1 MEKPPTDSHLRFMIR
16 GYCLEELLG
25 YGKVTSLYRARTE
38 ELWQTP
44 EVIMTLLHIPETFS
58 TQARKRFLERFLHEA
73 GRVVQLRHPALFPV
87 FGYGEEDGL
96 AYLVIPDVTG
106 VLLANRLRE
115 KKRWSPAEI
124 LPILEPIASALS
136 YIHSQGLVYQFFN
149 PTNVLFQKEGQPQI
163 TGLNL
168 PQILSLAGLEEEKI
182 NIYSY
187 DHLKNIAG
195 SYLGAPEYL
204 APEVVRGAKPDP
216 RSDVYSLGI
225 ILFEMLSGQLPFTGQ
240 DYLEIAQKH
249 TQALLP
255 SLYGLTPDLPVAL
268 ELVVNRA
275 LHRNLNYR
283 FQTPSELIAAFS
295 HVLDERIYRVKQV
308 PLLPAGE
315 QIRALLAAPSSNAFG
330 THTSSTEWGSKC
342 ITGEPKNSQ
351 EVELPSQPQPTAHPQ
366 EIPSEKKWEISEGRT
381 FRPIVA
387 LPTSSSRKIRL
398 VSDPIAPNLDEKPL
412 RASRGFLPS
421 ESKIDPKPPISSL
434 EKRSHQKSDKQPNAN
449 EKSEAAS
456 ARHTDIVAMAQ
467 ELHLMMRKLQA
478 SLSK

>member
-25 YGKVTSLYRARTE
+25 YGKMTSLYRARTE
-38 ELWQTP
+38 ELWQMP

-58 TQARKRFLERFLHEA
+58 TQARKRFLERFLPEA

-106 VLLANRLRE
+106 VLLASRLRE
-115 KKRWSPAEI
+115 KKRWSPSEI

-255 SLYGLTPDLPVAL
+255 SLYELTPDLPVAL

-315 QIRALLAAPSSNAFG
+315 QIRALLAAPSSR
-330 THTSSTEWGSKC
+330 
-342 ITGEPKNSQ
+342 EPKNSQ
-351 EVELPSQPQPTAHPQ
+351 EAELPSQPQPTAHPQ
-366 EIPSEKKWEISEGRT
+366 ESPSEKQWQISEDRT
-381 FRPIVA
+381 FPPIVA

-398 VSDPIAPNLDEKPL
+398 VSDPVASNLDERPL

-421 ESKIDPKPPISSL
+421 EAKIDPKPPISSL
-434 EKRSHQKSDKQPNAN
+434 ERSHQKSNKQPNAD
-449 EKSEAAS
+449 EKPEAAS

-467 ELHLMMRKLQA
+467 ELNLMMRKLQA

>member
-1 MEKPPTDSHLRFMIR
+1 METPPTDSHLRFMIR

-38 ELWQTP
+38 ELWQMP

-106 VLLANRLRE
+106 VLLASRLRE
-115 KKRWSPAEI
+115 KKRWSPSEI

-163 TGLNL
+163 IGLNL
-168 PQILSLAGLEEEKI
+168 PQILSLAGLEDEKI
-182 NIYSY
+182 NTYSY

-195 SYLGAPEYL
+195 SYLGAPGYL
-204 APEVVRGAKPDP
+204 APEVVRGTKPDP

-351 EVELPSQPQPTAHPQ
+351 ETEPPSQPQPTAHPQ
-366 EIPSEKKWEISEGRT
+366 EIPSEKKWQISEGRT
-381 FRPIVA
+381 FPPIVA
-387 LPTSSSRKIRL
+387 LPTFSSRKTRL

-434 EKRSHQKSDKQPNAN
+434 ERSHQKSDKQPNAD